1 MNKIELEKELLS
13 HKATIVAMNG
23 EIDAL
28 KVKLADAKHLS
39 DDLVTANDVL
49 GKYVRRIDSAR
60 STIELVVDSRYPDH
74 RISSMT
80 SGFGD
85 IYSTS
90 AMIEEDGASV
100 HVIEPEEC
108 MLLKLIHK
116 QLGK

>member
-28 KVKLADAKHLS
+28 KAKLADAKHLS

-74 RISSMT
+74 VIGSSLR
-80 SGFGD
+80 SGSMYKSMARVD
-85 IYSTS
+85 
-90 AMIEEDGASV
+90 EDGGSD
-100 HVIEPEEC
+100 HSIEPEEC